1 MTEIQ
6 LAMDKVKRMEWLEE
20 RSIISVDAE
29 HGNACIHELMYNSL
43 SNKGVVKLV
52 NSMYLLYKIRRALK
66 FAEKYEAPAVL
77 TFFVKH
83 DKPGKKVERLFRFDG
98 EKFLTA

>member
-1 MTEIQ
+1 MTEMQ
-6 LAMDKVKRMEWLEE
+6 LAIDKVKKMEWLEG

-43 SNKGVVKLV
+43 SNKGLVKLA
-52 NSMYLLYKIRRALK
+52 NSMYFLFKVRRALK
-66 FAEKYEAPAVL
+66 LSEKYEEPATL